1 MSKPNIIIHNLE
13 TDEIIERPMTDDEYN
28 DYLEAQKPIPLT
40 PEEQAIVDLKASAN
54 SKLEALGLTPEE
66 IAALRG

>member
-13 TDEIIERPMTDDEYN
+13 TNEVIERPMTDDEYN
-28 DYLEAQKPIPLT
+28 DYLEAQKPVPLT
-40 PEEQAIVDLKASAN
+40 PEEQEIADLKASAN